1 MSVASPWSEAISGIR
16 ISQVTHAYGARTVLK
31 DVDLQITE
39 HKTAVIGGNGSG
51 KSTFARL
58 INGLVIPT
66 QGRVS
71 VDGMDTKAQG
81 KQVRRQ
87 VGFVFQDPDA
97 QIVLPTVAEDV
108 AFGLKA
114 RREPAGTIAE
124 RVAAALDRFGLGG
137 YADHPAHLLS
147 GGQKQMLA
155 LAAVL
160 VLNPA
165 YLVLDEPM
173 TLLDLKNKRQ
183 ITEVLLALEQPVV
196 LATHDLDMLGD
207 FQRVVVLDGGRVIA
221 DGAPAESVRT
231 YRRLMD

>member
-1 MSVASPWSEAISGIR
+1 MAGIQVNR
-16 ISQVTHAYGARTVLK
+16 VTHAFGNRTVLQ
-31 DVDLQITE
+31 DVDLTINQ

-51 KSTFARL
+51 KSTFVRL
-58 INGLVIPT
+58 INGLVLPT
-66 QGRVS
+66 RGTVR

-81 KQVRRQ
+81 KQVRRR

-97 QIVLPTVAEDV
+97 QIVFPTVAEDI
-108 AFGLKA
+108 AFGLRA
-114 RREPAGTIAE
+114 RRVPRDVIAE
-124 RVAAALDRFGLGG
+124 RVAAVLDQYGLSD

-165 YLVLDEPM
+165 YVVLDEPM
-173 TLLDLKNKRQ
+173 TLLDLKNKRR
-183 ITEVLLALEQPVV
+183 ITEVVLALEQPVV
-196 LATHDLDMLGD
+196 LATHELDMLGE
-207 FQRVVVLDGGRVIA
+207 FERVLVLDGGRVVA
-221 DGAPAESVRT
+221 DGAPTECVRT

>member
-1 MSVASPWSEAISGIR
+1 MSVASPWSEVIPGIR
-16 ISQVTHAYGARTVLK
+16 INQVTHAYGDRTVLK
-31 DVDLQITE
+31 DVDLEITE

-66 QGRVS
+66 RGRVS

-124 RVAAALDRFGLGG
+124 RVAEVLDKFGLGD

-183 ITEVLLALEQPVV
+183 ITEVVLALEQPVV
-196 LATHDLDMLGD
+196 LATHELDMLSD
-207 FQRVVVLDGGRVIA
+207 FQRVVVLDGGRVVA
-221 DGAPAESVRT
+221 DGTPAESVST